1 MTGPPGRAHWLRAG
15 IVGRPHG
22 LDGSFYVVR
31 ASPELLAVGVSVR
44 LGEAERVIERR
55 AGTDR
60 RPILRLSGC
69 HDREDVEPL
78 RGGELLVAR
87 AQAPQLEDDEWWV
100 QDLEGC
106 AVQDGDRAVGTVLR
120 VLALPSCEVLVV
132 QRGAGELLVPL
143 VSDAVR
149 EVDVQA
155 RHIDIDLRFL
165 GEE

>member
-1 MTGPPGRAHWLRAG
+1 M
-15 IVGRPHG
+15 
-22 LDGSFYVVR
+22 R
-31 ASPELLAVGVSVR
+31 ASPELLAVGGSVR
-44 LGEAERVIERR
+44 LGDAERVIERR
-55 AGTDR
+55 AGTES
-60 RPILRLSGC
+60 RPIVRLSGC
-69 HDREDVEPL
+69 HDRGDAEAL

-106 AVQDGDRAVGTVLR
+106 AVQDGGRAVGTVVR

-132 QRGAGELLVPL
+132 QRAAGELLVPL

-149 EVDVQA
+149 EVDVEA
-155 RHIDIDLRFL
+155 RHIEIDLRFL